1 MIGVD
6 IMKKKME
13 TSKKLALFVCICFA
27 VVIVFCMAML
37 AYSLIFDK
45 AFDFTLPVTLIT
57 VVGGAFS
64 VTEVAYSNK
73 ARYENVSKIQQS
85 NLREKYLILK
95 DVGAMDE
102 NTVRAELESTLA
114 EIETEAIKEKEASN
128 QEIVR
133 EV

>member
-27 VVIVFCMAML
+27 VVIVFCMAMF
-37 AYSLIFDK
+37 AYGLIFDK
-45 AFDFTLPVTLIT
+45 GFDFTLPITLIT

-73 ARYENVSKIQQS
+73 ARFENVSKIQQS
-85 NLREKYLILK
+85 GLKTKYLMLK
-95 DVGAMDE
+95 DIGALDADS
-102 NTVRAELESTLA
+102 VRAELEEELA
-114 EIETEAIKEKEASN
+114 KIELEEEKEKDASN

>member
-45 AFDFTLPVTLIT
+45 VFDFTLPVTLIT
-57 VVGGAFS
+57 VVGGSFS